1 MHNCDL
7 SEIDDILKI
16 YNILNNNQSSKID
29 FMDLYI
35 KIIIRSK

>member
-16 YNILNNNQSSKID
+16 YNIFNNNQSSKID